1 MRGKFTSKRFSGQI
15 VSLLL
20 ALLFPV
26 IAMAADFTVIAN
38 KGVPVN
44 NLTKDELKAIYLGK
58 KSKWDD
64 GSPIKFYLIRSPKS
78 QKSFLEAHVGKTSDQ
93 YESYWLQNVFTGKGA
108 MPEMFENSEEM
119 IQAVKKTGGSIGFV
133 SGEVNDVNIKKMNV
147 E

>member
-1 MRGKFTSKRFSGQI
+1 MRGKFTFKMVPGQI

-20 ALLFPV
+20 SILFPA
-26 IAMAADFTVIAN
+26 IAVAADFTVIAN
-38 KGVPVN
+38 RSVPVN
-44 NLTKDELKAIYLGK
+44 SLTKEDIKAIYLGK

-78 QKSFLEAHVGKTSDQ
+78 QKSFLEAHVGKTPDQ

-108 MPEMFENSEEM
+108 MPEMLENSEEM

-133 SGEVNDVNIKKMNV
+133 SGEANDVNIKKMNV